1 MRLIGWFCAFLLLSW
16 IPEYL
21 CRNNLTVVCLIPHIS
36 SLSVGKFL
44 VTSVKAAGHDI
55 NQANNILSNYSLQ
68 MEFYDSKTNGPL
80 ATKLLIDS
88 VFRQPQ
94 KIAVIGPLLSTTT
107 EYVAS
112 ISKYWNL
119 VQIGYA
125 SITVALDDRSIYPYY
140 FRTAVTEKSFN
151 AARLAFFKHFQWN
164 KIGIVHSSSGAYPKS
179 ALLVLNEMTKANV
192 DVAVIESITGDGSFA
207 LNSLKSKDVRII
219 MFFGGSNIALKV
231 MCSAYHLHIYGPK
244 YSWWF
249 QGWLHSTWWDVESP
263 NNNCTKEQLFEAINN
278 NTFYTKTPLYST
290 SGRIS
295 ISGKAG
301 TQYYQRLE
309 NNLNQSNTSFSISDS
324 IGTIYDAVWSL
335 ALGLNRTEQR
345 LNMNKTSITEFD
357 YQNTFIRSVLV
368 EKLSKL
374 SFYGVTGYISFLNG
388 SSRLGDVTISQ
399 QQVWDSRTAV
409 AFYNIQKNTL
419 EINNASLKWPE
430 GTPPKDR
437 LIITVIIR
445 TIAPEL
451 FIPFAIVSCLGILF
465 SLAIMTYVAMKRHNR
480 FIKMSSPNLNYCIL
494 NGCIM
499 CYLSVVFLG
508 LDGRF
513 IPAIQRQYMCTIQIW
528 FLSLGFTI
536 AFGAVTVKTWRIYR
550 IFFNASGLKLVVKDL
565 RLIGY
570 VVQILAID
578 AVILIL
584 WAVIDPIKTTVVNTE
599 KKLSNINIEIIV
611 QKQIQVCQSSHNTI
625 WLAAIFS
632 YKMLLLLWGV
642 ILAWKTRKIDIDSLN
657 DSRSLAMTI
666 YNIFV
671 LSCAGVTINLVSH
684 LILDAGYAL
693 KAGFIILCTTTSMA
707 LIFIPK
713 VNNHINKAFRQ

>member
-1 MRLIGWFCAFLLLSW
+1 MAID
-16 IPEYL
+16 
-21 CRNNLTVVCLIPHIS
+21 
-36 SLSVGKFL
+36 
-44 VTSVKAAGHDI
+44 DI
-55 NQANNILSNYSLQ
+55 NQNHAILPNHQLQVEFLDSL
-68 MEFYDSKTNGPL
+68 MNGPI
-80 ATKLLIDS
+80 AAKEIIESISRPPTK
-88 VFRQPQ
+88 V
-94 KIAVIGPLLSTTT
+94 AVIGPLLSTAT
-107 EYVAS
+107 EYAAS
-112 ISKYWNL
+112 MTKFWNL
-119 VQIGYA
+119 VQLGYA
-125 SITVALDDRSIYPYY
+125 ATTIALDDKTTYPYY
-140 FRTAVTEKSFN
+140 FRTAVTEKSYT
-151 AARLAFFKHFQWN
+151 AARLAFFKHFNW
-164 KIGIVHSSSGAYPKS
+164 KTVGIIHSSSGAHPKL
-179 ALLVLNEMTKANV
+179 ALLVQQQMINANIN
-192 DVAVIESITGDGSFA
+192 VAVLESIDNDPTFA
-207 LNSLKSKDVRII
+207 MKNLLSKDVRII
-219 MFFGGSNIALKV
+219 MFFGGSNLALKV

-445 TIAPEL
+445 AIAPEL

-465 SLAIMTYVAMKRHNR
+465 SLAIMIYVAMKRHNR
-480 FIKMSSPNLNYCIL
+480 QIKMSSPKLNYCIL
-494 NGCIM
+494 FGCIL
-499 CYLSVVFLG
+499 CYISVILNGMDAALVG
-508 LDGRF
+508 YENRKYAC
-513 IPAIQRQYMCTIQIW
+513 IAEIW
-528 FLSLGFTI
+528 FLSLGFTV
-536 AFGAVTVKTWRIYR
+536 AFGSVMLKTWRIFK
-550 IFFNASGLKLVVKDL
+550 IFTNVAKVKLIIKDIHL
-565 RLIGY
+565 IFRL
-570 VVQILAID
+570 VQLLAID
-578 AVILIL
+578 IIVLIL
-584 WAVIDPIKTTVVNTE
+584 WTIIDPMTTTDVGIGQERQHDGQNIIRYRFQACSSEQSIVWLITIFAF
-599 KKLSNINIEIIV
+599 KLS
-611 QKQIQVCQSSHNTI
+611 
-625 WLAAIFS
+625 
-632 YKMLLLLWGV
+632 MLLYGV
-642 ILAWKTRKIDIDSLN
+642 SLAWRTRKVSIPSLN
-657 DSRSLAMTI
+657 DSRSLGLTI

-671 LSCAGVTINLVSH
+671 LSSTGVTVGMLSNNVLN
-684 LILDAGYAL
+684 AGFAL
-693 KAGFIILCTTTSMA
+693 KAAFVILCTTSSIC

-713 VNNHINKAFRQ
+713 LWKVISNSLAVGFAKSDHKMTNGFQSVLTNTDLQLEIRKLRLIIAEVG